1 MMIGNTLPE
10 ERRNVV
16 GSWVTQI
23 CKSRRVRN
31 SKVARCLVFT
41 AISLSSPPSDLLVAQ
56 NMASELLKV
65 VGSECNDPLD
75 ISGTFPLIN
84 KSTGAAIASTI
95 LQSLES
101 TITEIDWIVIRLKA
115 YYTSTQKGAFFNQ
128 SDKVA
133 AELTLEEILYSRAEA
148 IVKVLSYFVSMN
160 LKGMEVALFEFVVF
174 MYLISNLLETYADA
188 QAEHLLRLA
197 AKVYKNLS
205 RISKLR
211 IAPRGCKQ
219 VLPSL
224 KYQKLVEIT
233 CRELTAPLYKFMVQ
247 MQKVQLSPSIP
258 NLLLVFD

>member
-1 MMIGNTLPE
+1 
-10 ERRNVV
+10 
-16 GSWVTQI
+16 
-23 CKSRRVRN
+23 
-31 SKVARCLVFT
+31 
-41 AISLSSPPSDLLVAQ
+41 
-56 NMASELLKV
+56 
-65 VGSECNDPLD
+65 
-75 ISGTFPLIN
+75 
-84 KSTGAAIASTI
+84 
-95 LQSLES
+95 
-101 TITEIDWIVIRLKA
+101 
-115 YYTSTQKGAFFNQ
+115 
-128 SDKVA
+128 
-133 AELTLEEILYSRAEA
+133 
-148 IVKVLSYFVSMN
+148 
-160 LKGMEVALFEFVVF
+160 

-247 MQKVQLSPSIP
+247 MQKVQLFPSIL

>member
-1 MMIGNTLPE
+1 M
-10 ERRNVV
+10 
-16 GSWVTQI
+16 
-23 CKSRRVRN
+23 
-31 SKVARCLVFT
+31 
-41 AISLSSPPSDLLVAQ
+41 
-56 NMASELLKV
+56 
-65 VGSECNDPLD
+65 
-75 ISGTFPLIN
+75 
-84 KSTGAAIASTI
+84 
-95 LQSLES
+95 
-101 TITEIDWIVIRLKA
+101 IRLKA
-115 YYTSTQKGAFFNQ
+115 YYTSTQKGASFNQ

-247 MQKVQLSPSIP
+247 MQKVQLFPSIL